1 MWNLLIYFTICFVS
15 EAILKKWKKTA
26 LSLSINKTELI
37 SKSPNPPSKHI
48 DSPIEVNEKIHS
60 NETKHNNALE
70 YVEIRENDILATKM
84 YNFNLDNLSNQYHA
98 HNQQRSSDK
107 SVTDQKIVSSTK
119 AVIQSIKN
127 YSQIQMVQEETESEA
142 PLLSSSSLPFE
153 TGIECKDR
161 TIKPRMEMRGT
172 NYWVLYNYIP
182 AEEVTRYFCM
192 TCVGSLLW
200 HSILFYP
207 LIKFQQNWNSKS
219 ILKYILG

>member
-1 MWNLLIYFTICFVS
+1 M
-15 EAILKKWKKTA
+15 KKWKKTA

-37 SKSPNPPSKHI
+37 SKSPNTPSKHI

-84 YNFNLDNLSNQYHA
+84 YNNNLDNLSNQYHA

-182 AEEVTRYFCM
+182 AEEVTRYCCM

-200 HSILFYP
+200 HVTSFLPFDQISTELNCFFNTSEISIHSYLFTRKVFSNIY
-207 LIKFQQNWNSKS
+207 
-219 ILKYILG
+219 